1 MELKDYI
8 RPLRKWWWL
17 ILAATLIA
25 TTSSF
30 LATLRQPAIYR
41 TTAAVMIGSAIENPN
56 PNGNE
61 FWLTQQ
67 LANTYADI
75 VKRDGV
81 RAGVMAELGLKW
93 LPEYT
98 TRVVPN
104 TQLVELTVTDTDPK
118 RAQAVANALAHQL
131 ILLSPTAPGREDQ
144 QRQVFISAQLSDLE
158 TKIQETQTEI
168 GRKQTELA
176 NMFSARQI
184 ADTQTQIAG
193 LQNKLSTLQANYAAL
208 LANTQKGALNS
219 ISVIQPA
226 ALPGRP
232 VGPNKGATILLA
244 AAIGFLL
251 AAGAGYLL
259 DYLDDTL
266 KNPDD
271 VEKVASLPTLG
282 AVPRIE
288 GAGPGNE
295 LAALIEGQSA
305 GREAYRVLR
314 TNLQFAAV
322 DRPLHIMMVT
332 SPSPSEGKSMTVANL
347 AVALAQADK
356 RVILVDTDLHKPRL
370 HRLFGLRN
378 NVGITTALL
387 EEHPVADGLLQPT
400 ATPGLSVITSG
411 PLPPNPA
418 ELLGSARMRELLA
431 QLAEL
436 ADTVLLDSPPAVAL
450 SDAAI
455 LSTQCDGVLL
465 VFDAGA
471 TRREIARRSVEVLR
485 RVNARVV
492 GAVLNRMPL
501 QGDGYY
507 YYYYYNYGY
516 YYNTE
521 STGNGHSPSGN
532 GSSDNGRSGKNSWR
546 RLIPRPE
553 PATQPPAQN

>member
-17 ILAATLIA
+17 IMAATLIA
-25 TTSSF
+25 TASSF

-41 TTAAVMIGSAIENPN
+41 TTATVMIGSAIENPN

-75 VKRDGV
+75 VKRDTV
-81 RAGVMAELGLKW
+81 RTGAMAQLGLAW

-98 TRVVPN
+98 ARVVPN
-104 TQLVELTVTDTDPK
+104 TQLVELTVTDTSPQ
-118 RAQAVANALAHQL
+118 RAKAVADALAHQL
-131 ILLSPTAPGREDQ
+131 VLLSPTAPGREDQ
-144 QRQVFISAQLSDLE
+144 QRQAFISAQLNDLE
-158 TKIQETQTEI
+158 AKIQETQDEI
-168 GRKQTELA
+168 GRKQSELA

-193 LQNKLSTLQANYAAL
+193 LQNKLATLQANYAAL

-219 ISVIQPA
+219 ISVIEPA
-226 ALPGRP
+226 AVPARP

-271 VEKVASLPTLG
+271 VEKVAGLTTLG

-288 GAGPGNE
+288 SIGPGNE
-295 LAALIEGQSA
+295 LAALMAGQSA

-322 DRPLHIMMVT
+322 DRPLRVLMVT
-332 SPSPSEGKSMTVANL
+332 SPSPTEGKSLTVANL

-356 RVILVDTDLHKPRL
+356 RIILVDTDLHKPRL
-370 HRLFGLRN
+370 HRVFGLRN

-400 ATPGLSVITSG
+400 AVPGLSVLTSG

-431 QLAEL
+431 HLSAQ
-436 ADTVLLDSPPAVAL
+436 ADVVLLDSPPPVAL

-465 VFDAGA
+465 VFDAGS
-471 TRREIARRSVEVLR
+471 TRREVARRAVEALR

-516 YYNTE
+516 YYTSDGE
-521 STGNGHSPSGN
+521 GGDHKSSGN
-532 GSSDNGRSGKNSWR
+532 GRWGRNGRSR
-546 RLIPRPE
+546 RHAPQPQPQ
-553 PATQPPAQN
+553 PAAAEGASAAG